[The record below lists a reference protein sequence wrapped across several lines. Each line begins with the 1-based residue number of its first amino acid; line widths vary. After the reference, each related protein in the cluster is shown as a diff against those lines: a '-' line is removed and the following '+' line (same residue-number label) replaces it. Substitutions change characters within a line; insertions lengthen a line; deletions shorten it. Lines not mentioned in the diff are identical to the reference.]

1 MRIQDEVERAT
12 VPLRDSIPI
21 VIRVVDHEF
30 QSQVLEKL
38 GRLEAKMEMLVGD
51 GQPGRMKIAEDK
63 ISTLERHDVRRG
75 VYDKI
80 VNAVIASVV
89 SAVIAMHDH
98 FGLR

>member
-30 QSQVLEKL
+30 QNQVLEKL
-38 GRLEAKMEMLVGD
+38 GRLEANMEMLVGD

>member
-1 MRIQDEVERAT
+1 MRIQDEIGD
-12 VPLRDSIPI
+12 PQLLLRDAIPI

-30 QSQVLEKL
+30 QKEVLEKL
-38 GRLEAKMEMLVGD
+38 GRLEANMDMLVGD

-80 VNAVIASVV
+80 VNAVIATVV
-89 SAVIAMHDH
+89 STLIALHDH
-98 FGLR
+98 LGIR